1 MTLIT
6 STRTLLT
13 GLVLTAMTHHG
24 CHAPE
29 PTDDGSSDASS
40 DASSDGPSDASSDA
54 STGAWFD
61 DRRWSNRLVVFT
73 DVDPGA
79 DRQQRLLEGREAGL
93 EDRDLLVV
101 GVAGRTATLLAGT
114 APPLPSGTAF
124 ANRFQLPG
132 DRFQMVLVGK
142 DGRVKRRRDEPMP
155 PEELWSIIDAM
166 PMRQDEMRRGRD

>member
-1 MTLIT
+1 MPLTT

-13 GLVLTAMTHHG
+13 GLILIAMTHHG

-29 PTDDGSSDASS
+29 PTDDDSSDASS
-40 DASSDGPSDASSDA
+40 TSLS
-54 STGAWFD
+54 WFD

-101 GVAGRTATLLAGT
+101 EVAGRTATLLAGT
-114 APPLPSGTAF
+114 PTLPSGTAF

-142 DGRVKRRRDEPMP
+142 DGRVKRRRDEPMT

>member
-29 PTDDGSSDASS
+29 PTDDGSS

-114 APPLPSGTAF
+114 APTLPSGTAF